1 MNVEFVVGW
10 GKGCMFVVLR
20 WWFLVRFWV
29 YWLQVWCVGF
39 IVLGFHGCFVLG
51 VVVTLVLLGA
61 L

>member
-1 MNVEFVVGW
+1 MLSLLWVGVS
-10 GKGCMFVVLR
+10 GVCLLCCVGG
-20 WWFLVRFWV
+20 FLVRFWV